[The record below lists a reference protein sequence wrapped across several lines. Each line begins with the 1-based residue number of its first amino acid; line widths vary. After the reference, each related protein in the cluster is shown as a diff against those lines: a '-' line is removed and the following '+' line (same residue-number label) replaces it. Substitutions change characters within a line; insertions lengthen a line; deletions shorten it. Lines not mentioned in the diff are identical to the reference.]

1 LWRRRNPSPPLFPP
15 GGLPPEPPPDRTAQ
29 CTDKGHGRL
38 EQRTLRTT
46 TLLTLHPKWP
56 GLKQG
61 FELTRQRTRHGET
74 TREVIDGITSLPE
87 NEPNAQRLLG
97 LTREH
102 WGIENRLHYVRDVT
116 LGEDG
121 CRVRKG
127 SAPQV
132 LAAVR
137 NAVIHLLAGVEAASP
152 AAAIR
157 RLNNH
162 PEEAL
167 ALLDLPQLE

>member
-1 LWRRRNPSPPLFPP
+1 V
-15 GGLPPEPPPDRTAQ
+15 
-29 CTDKGHGRL
+29 DKGHGRI
-38 EQRTLRTT
+38 EHRTLRTT
-46 TLLTLHPKWP
+46 SILTLGQKWP
-56 GLKQG
+56 GLAQG
-61 FELTRQRTRHGET
+61 FELQRRRTVKGVT
-74 TREVIDGITSLPE
+74 TVEVIYGITSLRAE
-87 NEPNAQRLLG
+87 EADARRLLG
-97 LTREH
+97 LTRGH
-102 WGIENRLHYVRDVT
+102 WGIENKLHYVRDVT

-121 CRVRKG
+121 SRVRKG

-137 NAVIHLLAGVEAASP
+137 NVVIHLLAGVDASSN

-167 ALLDLPQLE
+167 ALLDLPQL

>member
-1 LWRRRNPSPPLFPP
+1 MARSV
-15 GGLPPEPPPDRTAQ
+15 
-29 CTDKGHGRL
+29 DKGHGRL
-38 EQRTLRTT
+38 EERTVRTT
-46 TLLTLHPKWP
+46 TILTLHQKWP
-56 GLKQG
+56 GLQQG
-61 FELTRQRTRHGET
+61 LELTRKRTIKGVT
-74 TREVIDGITSLPE
+74 TVEVVYAITSLKPE
-87 NEPNAQRLLG
+87 EADARRLLE
-97 LTREH
+97 LARCH
-102 WGIENRLHYVRDVT
+102 WGIENKLHYVRDTT

-137 NAVIHLLAGVEAASP
+137 NAVIHLLAGVDASSR

-167 ALLDLPQLE
+167 ALLGLPQLQ

>member
-1 LWRRRNPSPPLFPP
+1 VAHST
-15 GGLPPEPPPDRTAQ
+15 E
-29 CTDKGHGRL
+29 KGHGRL

-46 TLLTLHPKWP
+46 TILTLHQKWA

-61 FELTRQRTRHGET
+61 FELKRKRTIKGET
-74 TREVIDGITSLPE
+74 TEEVVYGITSLDLE
-87 NEPNAQRLLG
+87 EANARRLLE
-97 LTREH
+97 LTRGH
-102 WGIENRLHYVRDVT
+102 WGIENKLHYVRDVT
-116 LGEDG
+116 FGEDG

-137 NAVIHLLAGVEAASP
+137 NAVIHLLAQVDASSK

-167 ALLDLPQLE
+167 ALLDLPQLQ

>member
-1 LWRRRNPSPPLFPP
+1 V
-15 GGLPPEPPPDRTAQ
+15 PPERIATS
-29 CTDKGHGRL
+29 TDKGHNRV
-38 EQRTLRTT
+38 EKRTLRTT
-46 TLLTLHPKWP
+46 TILTLHAKWP
-56 GLKQG
+56 GLAQG
-61 FELTRQRTRHGET
+61 FELRRQRTVKGVTSE
-74 TREVIDGITSLPE
+74 EVVYGITSLKGE
-87 NEPNAQRLLG
+87 EANAQRLLG
-97 LTREH
+97 LTRGH
-102 WGIENRLHYVRDVT
+102 WGIENKLHYVRDVT

-127 SAPQV
+127 AAPQV

-137 NAVIHLLAGVEAASP
+137 NAVIHLLTGVDAPSR

-167 ALLDLPQLE
+167 ALLDLPQLQ

>member
-1 LWRRRNPSPPLFPP
+1 M
-15 GGLPPEPPPDRTAQ
+15 
-29 CTDKGHGRL
+29 

-46 TLLTLHPKWP
+46 SILTLHQKWP
-56 GLKQG
+56 GLAQG
-61 FELTRQRTRHGET
+61 FELTRTRTIQGET
-74 TREVIDGITSLPE
+74 TVEVIYGITSLKAE
-87 NEPNAQRLLG
+87 EADARRLLA
-97 LTREH
+97 LTRGH
-102 WGIENRLHYVRDVT
+102 WGIENKLHYVRDVT

-137 NAVIHLLAGVEAASP
+137 NAVIHLLAGVEADSR

-157 RLNNH
+157 RLNHH

-167 ALLDLPQLE
+167 ALLNLPQV

>member
-1 LWRRRNPSPPLFPP
+1 VER
-15 GGLPPEPPPDRTAQ
+15 
-29 CTDKGHGRL
+29 
-38 EQRTLRTT
+38 RTLRVTSI
-46 TLLTLHPKWP
+46 LTLHQKWP

-61 FELTRQRTRHGET
+61 FEV
-74 TREVIDGITSLPE
+74 TRERTEKGKTTVEVVHGITSLGE
-87 NEPNAQRLLG
+87 AEADAGRLLG
-97 LTREH
+97 LVRGH
-102 WGIENRLHYVRDVT
+102 WRIENCLHWVRDVT
-116 LGEDG
+116 LGEDA
-121 CRVRKG
+121 CRVRTG

-137 NAVIHLLAGVEAASP
+137 NAVIHLLAGVDAASR

>member
-1 LWRRRNPSPPLFPP
+1 
-15 GGLPPEPPPDRTAQ
+15 
-29 CTDKGHGRL
+29 
-38 EQRTLRTT
+38 
-46 TLLTLHPKWP
+46 
-56 GLKQG
+56 
-61 FELTRQRTRHGET
+61 LTRKRTVKGQT
-74 TREVIDGITSLPE
+74 TVEVVYGITSLTE
-87 NEPNAQRLLG
+87 SEANAARLLE
-97 LTREH
+97 LTRGH

-127 SAPQV
+127 AAPQV

-137 NAVIHLLAGVEAASP
+137 NAVIHLLAGVNAPST

-167 ALLDLPQLE
+167 ALLGLPQI

>member
-1 LWRRRNPSPPLFPP
+1 M
-15 GGLPPEPPPDRTAQ
+15 
-29 CTDKGHGRL
+29 

-46 TLLTLHPKWP
+46 TILTLHGKWP

-61 FELTRQRTRHGET
+61 FELTRRRTVKGQT
-74 TREVIDGITSLPE
+74 TVEVVYGISSLAE
-87 NEPNAQRLLG
+87 AEADAKRLLG
-97 LTREH
+97 LTRGH
-102 WGIENRLHYVRDVT
+102 WGIENKLHYVRDVT

-137 NAVIHLLAGVEAASP
+137 NAVIHLLAGVDASSR

-167 ALLDLPQLE
+167 ALLDLPQLQ

>member
-1 LWRRRNPSPPLFPP
+1 M
-15 GGLPPEPPPDRTAQ
+15 
-29 CTDKGHGRL
+29 
-38 EQRTLRTT
+38 RTT
-46 TLLTLHPKWP
+46 SLLTLQQQWP
-56 GLKQG
+56 GLAQG
-61 FELTRQRTRHGET
+61 FELKRQRTIKGGT
-74 TREVIDGITSLPE
+74 TDEVVYGMTSLKPE
-87 NEPNAQRLLG
+87 EANARRLLA
-97 LTREH
+97 LTRLH
-102 WGIENRLHYVRDVT
+102 WGIENKLHSVRDGT
-116 LGEDG
+116 LGEDA

-137 NAVIHLLAGVEAASP
+137 NAVIHLLAGVEADSR

-167 ALLDLPQLE
+167 ALLDLPQL

>member
-1 LWRRRNPSPPLFPP
+1 
-15 GGLPPEPPPDRTAQ
+15 
-29 CTDKGHGRL
+29 
-38 EQRTLRTT
+38 LRTT
-46 TLLTLHPKWP
+46 TILTLRDKWP
-56 GLKQG
+56 GLAQG
-61 FELTRQRTRHGET
+61 FELTRQRTVKGET
-74 TREVIDGITSLPE
+74 TVEVIHGITSLKAE
-87 NEPNAQRLLG
+87 EADARRLLG
-97 LTREH
+97 LTRGH
-102 WGIENRLHYVRDVT
+102 WGIENKLHYVRDVT

-137 NAVIHLLAGVEAASP
+137 NAVIHLLAGVEADSR

-167 ALLDLPQLE
+167 ALLDLPQL

>member
-1 LWRRRNPSPPLFPP
+1 M
-15 GGLPPEPPPDRTAQ
+15 
-29 CTDKGHGRL
+29 
-38 EQRTLRTT
+38 TT
-46 TLLTLHPKWP
+46 V
-56 GLKQG
+56 
-61 FELTRQRTRHGET
+61 
-74 TREVIDGITSLPE
+74 EVIYGITSLAVE
-87 NEPNAQRLLG
+87 EANARRLLG
-97 LTREH
+97 LTRQH

-116 LGEDG
+116 LAEDA

-137 NAVIHLLAGVEAASP
+137 NAVIHLLADVQADSR

-167 ALLDLPQLE
+167 ALLDLPQPQ

>member
-1 LWRRRNPSPPLFPP
+1 V
-15 GGLPPEPPPDRTAQ
+15 
-29 CTDKGHGRL
+29 
-38 EQRTLRTT
+38 RTT
-46 TLLTLHPKWP
+46 TILTLQQKWP
-56 GLKQG
+56 GLAQG
-61 FELTRQRTRHGET
+61 LEITRTRTVNGAT
-74 TREVIDGITSLPE
+74 TVEVVYGMTSLPPE
-87 NEPNAQRLLG
+87 VADAKRLSG
-97 LTREH
+97 LVREH
-102 WGIENRLHYVRDVT
+102 WGMENGLHYVRDVT

-137 NAVIHLLAGVEAASP
+137 NAVVHLLAGVDAPSH

-157 RLNNH
+157 RLNAH

-167 ALLDLPQLE
+167 ALLDLPQPQ

>member
-1 LWRRRNPSPPLFPP
+1 M
-15 GGLPPEPPPDRTAQ
+15 RT
-29 CTDKGHGRL
+29 TRIL
-38 EQRTLRTT
+38 TLRQ
-46 TLLTLHPKWP
+46 KWP

-61 FELTRQRTRHGET
+61 FELTRRRTIQGVT
-74 TREVIDGITSLPE
+74 TVEVIYGITSLAVE
-87 NEPNAQRLLG
+87 EADARRLLG
-97 LTREH
+97 LTRGH
-102 WGIENRLHYVRDVT
+102 WGIENKLHYVRDVT
-116 LGEDG
+116 LGEDS

-137 NAVIHLLAGVEAASP
+137 NAVIHLLAGVEAASR
-152 AAAIR
+152 AAALR

-167 ALLDLPQLE
+167 ALLGLPQL

>member
-1 LWRRRNPSPPLFPP
+1 M
-15 GGLPPEPPPDRTAQ
+15 PPERLARSV
-29 CTDKGHGRL
+29 DKGHGRR
-38 EQRTLRTT
+38 EERTLRTT
-46 TLLTLHPKWP
+46 SILTLHEKWP

-61 FELTRQRTRHGET
+61 FELTRQRTIKGET
-74 TREVIDGITSLPE
+74 TVEVVYGITSLTE
-87 NEPNAQRLLG
+87 EEANAKRLLG
-97 LTREH
+97 LTRDH
-102 WGIENRLHYVRDVT
+102 WGIENKLHYVRDVT

-137 NAVIHLLAGVEAASP
+137 NAVIHLLAGVEASSR

-167 ALLDLPQLE
+167 ALLDLPQLQ

>member
-1 LWRRRNPSPPLFPP
+1 MM
-15 GGLPPEPPPDRTAQ
+15 
-29 CTDKGHGRL
+29 
-38 EQRTLRTT
+38 
-46 TLLTLHPKWP
+46 LTLHEKWP
-56 GLKQG
+56 GLMQG
-61 FELTRQRTRHGET
+61 FELTRQRTIKGKT
-74 TREVIDGITSLPE
+74 TVEVVYGITSLKLKE
-87 NEPNAQRLLG
+87 AGARRLLE
-97 LTREH
+97 LTRGH
-102 WGIENRLHYVRDVT
+102 WGIENQLHYVRDVT

-137 NAVIHLLAGVEAASP
+137 NIVIHLLAGMEAPSR

-162 PEEAL
+162 PNEAL
-167 ALLDLPQLE
+167 ELIGLPHLE

>member
-1 LWRRRNPSPPLFPP
+1 
-15 GGLPPEPPPDRTAQ
+15 
-29 CTDKGHGRL
+29 
-38 EQRTLRTT
+38 LRTT
-46 TLLTLHPKWP
+46 SILTLHEKWP

-61 FELTRQRTRHGET
+61 FELTHQRTVKGET
-74 TREVIDGITSLPE
+74 TVEVIYGITSLTE
-87 NEPNAQRLLG
+87 EEANARRVLE
-97 LTREH
+97 LTRGH
-102 WGIENRLHYVRDVT
+102 WGIENKLHYVRDVT

-137 NAVIHLLAGVEAASP
+137 NAVIHLLRGVEADSR

-162 PEEAL
+162 PQEAL
-167 ALLDLPQLE
+167 ALLNLPQL

>member
-1 LWRRRNPSPPLFPP
+1 M
-15 GGLPPEPPPDRTAQ
+15 
-29 CTDKGHGRL
+29 
-38 EQRTLRTT
+38 
-46 TLLTLHPKWP
+46 
-56 GLKQG
+56 
-61 FELTRQRTRHGET
+61 
-74 TREVIDGITSLPE
+74 EVIYGITSLAVE
-87 NEPNAQRLLG
+87 EANARRLLG
-97 LTREH
+97 LTRQH

-116 LGEDG
+116 LAEDA

-137 NAVIHLLAGVEAASP
+137 NAVIHLLADVQADSR

-167 ALLDLPQLE
+167 ALLDLPQPQ